1 MNHIYWINFSHGGS
15 VLKAEPESEIGSEIA
30 SSRTSV
36 GLKENIEGFL
46 CYFLTWLTGLIF
58 FVLETKSKLVRF
70 HAMQSFLTFTIL
82 AIVISALQTF
92 FGTETNRFIDY
103 FLVNLNP
110 ALLIYIFIHNPS
122 TVIDHLFDGMLVLS
136 LFPFFL
142 WLFLMYKTYRRQR
155 YILPVAGDLAEKV
168 VGSVYNP

>member
-1 MNHIYWINFSHGGS
+1 MPC
-15 VLKAEPESEIGSEIA
+15 KP
-30 SSRTSV
+30 
-36 GLKENIEGFL
+36 
-46 CYFLTWLTGLIF
+46 
-58 FVLETKSKLVRF
+58 
-70 HAMQSFLTFTIL
+70 
-82 AIVISALQTF
+82 F